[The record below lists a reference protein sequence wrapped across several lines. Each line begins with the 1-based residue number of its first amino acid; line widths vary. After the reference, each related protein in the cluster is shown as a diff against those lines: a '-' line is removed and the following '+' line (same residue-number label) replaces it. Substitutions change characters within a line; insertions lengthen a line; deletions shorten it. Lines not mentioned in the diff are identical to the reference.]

1 MHDKKQAVLK
11 HALKLVPF
19 DGWCEYTLS
28 EAARQAGV
36 TEQEL
41 HKLFPAGIR
50 DCVAYF
56 MQSQNEE
63 LADAMQHEK
72 LETLRV
78 PERIEKIILARLKK
92 WQSMREVIRRT
103 VSFNALPWNSVAA
116 CKSLYDIVD
125 LIWRL
130 AGDKST
136 DFNFYTKRMTL
147 SAVYSSTVLFWL
159 NDDSDNHEETV
170 LFLKRR
176 LDDVAA
182 FGRFTKKFKR
192 A

>member
-1 MHDKKQAVLK
+1 MDDKKQAILK

-19 DGWCEYTLS
+19 DGWSEYTLS

-36 TEQEL
+36 PEQEL
-41 HKLFPAGIR
+41 KKLFPAGVR
-50 DCVAYF
+50 DCVTF
-56 MQSQNEE
+56 LLETQNDE
-63 LADAMQHEK
+63 LAQAMQHEK

-78 PERIEKIILARLKK
+78 PDRIEKIILARLEK

-103 VSFNALPWNSVAA
+103 VSFNALPWNSMAA
-116 CKSLYDIVD
+116 CKGLYDVVD

-159 NDDSDNHEETV
+159 NDDSEQHEETV
-170 LFLKRR
+170 QFLKRR
-176 LDDVAA
+176 LNDVAA
-182 FGRFTKKFKR
+182 FGRFTNKFKR